1 MEDEEKLR
9 KRTHL
14 LVTSKLT
21 SKRRKLHSVN
31 FHKNKQKHISFQK
44 GRYTLCSVLV
54 QETLE

>member
-9 KRTHL
+9 KRMTL

-31 FHKNKQKHISFQK
+31 FPKNN
-44 GRYTLCSVLV
+44 
-54 QETLE
+54 